1 VPTSPASEHETGR
14 PEPYLDVEDLAAGY
28 GAALILSGVS
38 VSVGRGEIAC
48 IVGPNG
54 SGKST
59 LVKATTGDLPAQAG
73 RVRLG
78 GQDITNKR
86 RNRLVRLGMRMV
98 PQENVV
104 FDSLT
109 VRENLEMGGY
119 VLKRRDVSAAAD
131 RVCEIFPSL
140 RPLQKSLAGRLSGGE
155 RKLVAI
161 GRALMSEPTVIVLDE
176 PSASLSP
183 TASEILL
190 NGEVPT
196 LASTGTA
203 VLLVEQR
210 AVQALGISDWAYV
223 MVAGRIEV
231 SLPAREMLSRGDIG
245 ELFLGQRA
253 SGDSAVNLTAE

>member
-1 VPTSPASEHETGR
+1 VPTSPASEHTADR
-14 PEPYLDVEDLAAGY
+14 PEPYLDVENLAAGY
-28 GAALILSGVS
+28 GATLILSGVS

-59 LVKATTGDLPAQAG
+59 LVKAATGELPARAG
-73 RVRLG
+73 SVRLG
-78 GQDITNKR
+78 GKDITNKR
-86 RNRLVRLGMRMV
+86 RNQLVRLGVRLV

-109 VRENLEMGGY
+109 VRENLAMGGY
-119 VLKRRDVSAAAD
+119 VLKRRDVPAAAE

-140 RPLQKSLAGRLSGGE
+140 RPLQRSLAGRLSGGE

-183 TASEILL
+183 AASEALL
-190 NGEVPT
+190 GGQVPT
-196 LASTGTA
+196 LASSGTA
-203 VLLVEQR
+203 VLIVEQR

-223 MVAGRIEV
+223 MVAGRIEL
-231 SLPAREMLSRGDIG
+231 SLPAPEMLSRGDIG
-245 ELFLGQRA
+245 ELFLGHRA
-253 SGDSAVNLTAE
+253 SGDSAVNLTVE